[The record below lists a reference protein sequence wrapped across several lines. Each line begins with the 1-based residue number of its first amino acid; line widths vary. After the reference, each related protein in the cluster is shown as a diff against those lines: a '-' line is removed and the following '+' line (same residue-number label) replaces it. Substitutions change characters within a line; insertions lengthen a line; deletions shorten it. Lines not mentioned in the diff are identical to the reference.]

1 MDKVAEIVERVKAGE
16 IDQKEATRLLEK
28 DYYRKAKRR
37 QRTEMPSGLM
47 EEHFY
52 DGTGGIVLK
61 HEFQRAVLAVVN
73 QLPPQQA
80 KCVQMYYLD
89 GFNQYQIADMLGVTQ
104 QAVAKNLRMARENIS
119 DILRLEVVKRPIS
132 RLYSEDYFSDS
143 ETPQYRPRKVR
154 RLSFLFQYYDKP
166 ALLAYLR
173 ECFCDDKTVLP
184 RWY

>member
-89 GFNQYQIADMLGVTQ
+89 GAKQEDVAHALGISQPTVCEQ
-104 QAVAKNLRMARENIS
+104 LAAARKNIRENLKS
-119 DILRLEVVKRPIS
+119 DPIKRPIS
-132 RLYSEDYFSDS
+132 RLYSEDYFNDS
-143 ETPQYRPRKVR
+143 ETQYAARKVR
-154 RLSFLFQYYDKP
+154 HLFFLFQYYDKP